1 MLLRYLKKIF
11 YNSVAELRI
20 NRLFSTLLFLSC
32 LFGGL
37 SQTAKAQNNEWENP
51 TKYEWNKEKPHADFR
66 LYERTDDAVNDNPQ
80 KSSWQYSLNGTWKF
94 VYAPSI
100 AESIKDFYCTDLSDN
115 DWDTITVPSNWEI
128 QGFGEP
134 IIRNIQYVFSPNP
147 PYIDVDNPVGTYRRT
162 FTVPQ
167 NWQGREVLLH
177 FGSISG
183 YARIY
188 VNGQQVGMT
197 KASKTPAEFNVT
209 NYLEKG
215 ENLLAVQVY
224 RWHDGSYM
232 EDQDFWR
239 LSGIE
244 RDVFLTA
251 YPQTTIWDFFLH
263 AGLDDT
269 YRHGQFR
276 ATVDLRSF
284 NTNATLQKGTLT
296 LELKDAGGKTVLS
309 AQKAYCISDISTTL
323 TFEGTVRNVRKW
335 SAEHP
340 SLYDCILTLRAN
352 DDKQQTVV
360 AHKVGFR
367 RIEIKNTRLLVNGVP
382 TYIKG
387 VNRHEHNDS
396 LGHTQTREIIMNDLR
411 LIKQLNMN
419 AVRTSHYPNHPL
431 FYQLCD
437 QYGIYVVDEANI
449 ETHGMGSV
457 PYFKDTIPHPAYR
470 PEWYAAHVDRITRM
484 VERDKNH
491 PCIIGWSLGNECGNG
506 IVFHD
511 EYKRLKK
518 YDPGRFVQ
526 FEQAWEDWNT
536 DIVCPMYPN
545 MWKITEYRKSGK
557 QRPFIMCEYAHAQ
570 GNSNGNFKDLW
581 DIIYDSPNLQG
592 GFIWDF
598 MDQGFKI
605 KTEPR
610 DGRTYWTYNGKMGS
624 YKWLEDK
631 KGELNTGTDGLISAN
646 GIPKPQAYEVKKVY
660 QYIQFIA
667 KDLGK
672 GIISIKNRYDFTNLD
687 EYAFMWEI
695 YKNGEKIS
703 TGDFNVDLKPHEE
716 KEIRLSLPVIPEDG
730 NEYFLNLYVHTRV
743 ATDLVPAGYE
753 VAREQMQL
761 NKSSFFTSLPPCS
774 GKLSYETK
782 DNILSFQSGAVS
794 GKIDLKKGILF
805 DYMIN
810 GKQPIRQYPEPAFWR
825 APIDNDFG
833 NKMPVLA
840 GVWRTAHVNRYV
852 KKVTIGENN
861 EKGLSV
867 RVDWVLSD
875 IQVPYTMEY
884 LVRDNG
890 TVIVTG
896 SIDLTG
902 TKLPELPRFGMRMEL
917 HQPYENLTYYG
928 RGPFEN
934 YIDRYSGAFIGR
946 YEDKVENQ
954 FYWYI
959 RPQET
964 GNKTDVRWLTLL
976 DSGGLGVKITGLQ
989 PISFSALHFS
999 PEDLDPG
1006 LTRKL
1011 QHTIDIV
1018 PQKNIFLHVDLKQRG
1033 LGGDN
1038 SWGMY
1043 PHNEYR
1049 LLDKKYTYSYMIEL
1063 VEKGSD
1069 KNDYLNSRK

>member
-209 NYLEKG
+209 NYLKKG

>member
-1 MLLRYLKKIF
+1 METLTTLYLM
-11 YNSVAELRI
+11 I

-209 NYLEKG
+209 NYLKKG

-491 PCIIGWSLGNECGNG
+491 SCVIGWSLGNECGNG

-610 DGRTYWTYNGKMGS
+610 DGRTYWTYNGKMGN

-660 QYIQFIA
+660 QYIQFSA

-703 TGDFNVDLKPHEE
+703 TGDFNVDLIPHEE

-730 NEYFLNLYVHTRV
+730 NEYFLNLYAHTRV

>member
-1 MLLRYLKKIF
+1 
-11 YNSVAELRI
+11 
-20 NRLFSTLLFLSC
+20 
-32 LFGGL
+32 
-37 SQTAKAQNNEWENP
+37 
-51 TKYEWNKEKPHADFR
+51 
-66 LYERTDDAVNDNPQ
+66 
-80 KSSWQYSLNGTWKF
+80 
-94 VYAPSI
+94 
-100 AESIKDFYCTDLSDN
+100 
-115 DWDTITVPSNWEI
+115 
-128 QGFGEP
+128 
-134 IIRNIQYVFSPNP
+134 
-147 PYIDVDNPVGTYRRT
+147 
-162 FTVPQ
+162 
-167 NWQGREVLLH
+167 
-177 FGSISG
+177 
-183 YARIY
+183 
-188 VNGQQVGMT
+188 
-197 KASKTPAEFNVT
+197 
-209 NYLEKG
+209 
-215 ENLLAVQVY
+215 
-224 RWHDGSYM
+224 M

-263 AGLDDT
+263 AGLDET

-323 TFEGTVRNVRKW
+323 AFEGTVRNVRKW

-340 SLYDCILTLRAN
+340 SLYDCILTLRS
-352 DDKQQTVV
+352 DGDKQQTVV

-367 RIEIKNTRLLVNGVP
+367 RIEIKNARLLVNGVP

-387 VNRHEHNDS
+387 VNRHEHNDT
-396 LGHTQTREIIMNDLR
+396 LGHVQTREIIMNDLR

-470 PEWYAAHVDRITRM
+470 PEWVAAHVDRITRM

-491 PCIIGWSLGNECGNG
+491 SCVIGWSLGNECGNG

-545 MWKITEYRKSGK
+545 MWKITEYGKSGK

-598 MDQGFKI
+598 MDQGFKV

-610 DGRTYWTYNGKMGS
+610 DGRTYWTYNGKMGN

-660 QYIQFIA
+660 QYIQFSA

-703 TGDFNVDLKPHEE
+703 TGDFNVDLIPHEE

-730 NEYFLNLYVHTRV
+730 NEYFLNLYAHTRV

-782 DNILSFQSGAVS
+782 DNILSFQSGGVS

-810 GKQPIRQYPEPAFWR
+810 GEQPIRQYPEPAFWR

-833 NKMPVLA
+833 NKMPTLA

-852 KKVTIGENN
+852 KKVTIDEQN
-861 EKGLSV
+861 EKGLSI
-867 RVDWVLSD
+867 RIDWILND
-875 IQVPYTMEY
+875 IQVPYMMEY
-884 LVRDNG
+884 LICNNG
-890 TVIVTG
+890 AIVVTG

-928 RGPFEN
+928 RGPLEN
-934 YIDRYSGAFIGR
+934 YIDRYSSSFIGR

-976 DSGGLGVKITGLQ
+976 DSEGQGVRITGLQ
-989 PISFSALHFS
+989 PIAFSALHFS

-1063 VEKGSD
+1063 VEKKSD
-1069 KNDYLNSRK
+1069 

>member
-1 MLLRYLKKIF
+1 METLTTLYLM
-11 YNSVAELRI
+11 I

-209 NYLEKG
+209 NYLKKG
-215 ENLLAVQVY
+215 LAVQVY

-284 NTNATLQKGTLT
+284 NANATLQKGTLT

>member
-1 MLLRYLKKIF
+1 MSGTKR
-11 YNSVAELRI
+11 NH
-20 NRLFSTLLFLSC
+20 TLTFAFMS
-32 LFGGL
+32 
-37 SQTAKAQNNEWENP
+37 A
-51 TKYEWNKEKPHADFR
+51 
-66 LYERTDDAVNDNPQ
+66 TDDAVNDNPQ

-100 AESIKDFYCTDLSDN
+100 AESIKDFYRTDLSDN

-209 NYLEKG
+209 NYLKKG

-284 NTNATLQKGTLT
+284 NANATLQKGTLT

-730 NEYFLNLYVHTRV
+730 NEYFLNLYVYTRV

>member
-1 MLLRYLKKIF
+1 M
-11 YNSVAELRI
+11 
-20 NRLFSTLLFLSC
+20 
-32 LFGGL
+32 
-37 SQTAKAQNNEWENP
+37 
-51 TKYEWNKEKPHADFR
+51 
-66 LYERTDDAVNDNPQ
+66 
-80 KSSWQYSLNGTWKF
+80 
-94 VYAPSI
+94 
-100 AESIKDFYCTDLSDN
+100 
-115 DWDTITVPSNWEI
+115 
-128 QGFGEP
+128 
-134 IIRNIQYVFSPNP
+134 
-147 PYIDVDNPVGTYRRT
+147 
-162 FTVPQ
+162 
-167 NWQGREVLLH
+167 
-177 FGSISG
+177 
-183 YARIY
+183 
-188 VNGQQVGMT
+188 
-197 KASKTPAEFNVT
+197 
-209 NYLEKG
+209 
-215 ENLLAVQVY
+215 
-224 RWHDGSYM
+224 
-232 EDQDFWR
+232 
-239 LSGIE
+239 
-244 RDVFLTA
+244 
-251 YPQTTIWDFFLH
+251 
-263 AGLDDT
+263 
-269 YRHGQFR
+269 
-276 ATVDLRSF
+276 
-284 NTNATLQKGTLT
+284 
-296 LELKDAGGKTVLS
+296 
-309 AQKAYCISDISTTL
+309 
-323 TFEGTVRNVRKW
+323 
-335 SAEHP
+335 
-340 SLYDCILTLRAN
+340 
-352 DDKQQTVV
+352 
-360 AHKVGFR
+360 
-367 RIEIKNTRLLVNGVP
+367 
-382 TYIKG
+382 
-387 VNRHEHNDS
+387 
-396 LGHTQTREIIMNDLR
+396 
-411 LIKQLNMN
+411 
-419 AVRTSHYPNHPL
+419 
-431 FYQLCD
+431 
-437 QYGIYVVDEANI
+437 
-449 ETHGMGSV
+449 
-457 PYFKDTIPHPAYR
+457 
-470 PEWYAAHVDRITRM
+470 
-484 VERDKNH
+484 
-491 PCIIGWSLGNECGNG
+491 
-506 IVFHD
+506 
-511 EYKRLKK
+511 KK

-598 MDQGFKI
+598 MDQGFKV

-660 QYIQFIA
+660 QYIQFSA

-672 GIISIKNRYDFTNLD
+672 GIISIKNRYDFTSLD

-703 TGDFNVDLKPHEE
+703 TGDFSVDLKPHEE
-716 KEIRLSLPVIPEDG
+716 KEIRLSLPVIPEHG
-730 NEYFLNLYVHTRV
+730 NEYFLNLYAYTRV
-743 ATDLVPAGYE
+743 ATDLVPARYE

-782 DNILSFQSGAVS
+782 DNILSFQSGVVS

-825 APIDNDFG
+825 APVDNDFG

-852 KKVTIGENN
+852 KKVTIGEKN

-875 IQVPYTMEY
+875 IQAPYTMEY
-884 LVRDNG
+884 LIRDNG
-890 TVIVTG
+890 TIIVTG

-917 HQPYENLTYYG
+917 HQPYENLVYYG

-934 YIDRYSGAFIGR
+934 YIDRYSSSFIGR

-976 DSGGLGVKITGLQ
+976 DSEGQGVRITGLQ
-989 PISFSALHFS
+989 PIAFSALHFS

-1043 PHNEYR
+1043 PHNKYR

-1069 KNDYLNSRK
+1069 

>member
-1 MLLRYLKKIF
+1 M
-11 YNSVAELRI
+11 
-20 NRLFSTLLFLSC
+20 
-32 LFGGL
+32 
-37 SQTAKAQNNEWENP
+37 
-51 TKYEWNKEKPHADFR
+51 
-66 LYERTDDAVNDNPQ
+66 
-80 KSSWQYSLNGTWKF
+80 NGTWKF

-209 NYLEKG
+209 NYLKKG

-284 NTNATLQKGTLT
+284 NANATLQKGTLT

-352 DDKQQTVV
+352 DNKQQTVV

>member
-1 MLLRYLKKIF
+1 
-11 YNSVAELRI
+11 
-20 NRLFSTLLFLSC
+20 
-32 LFGGL
+32 
-37 SQTAKAQNNEWENP
+37 
-51 TKYEWNKEKPHADFR
+51 
-66 LYERTDDAVNDNPQ
+66 
-80 KSSWQYSLNGTWKF
+80 LNGTWKF

-209 NYLEKG
+209 NYLKKG

-284 NTNATLQKGTLT
+284 NANATLQKGTLT

-660 QYIQFIA
+660 QYIQFSA

-976 DSGGLGVKITGLQ
+976 DNGGLGVKITGLQ

>member
-1 MLLRYLKKIF
+1 METLTTLYLM
-11 YNSVAELRI
+11 I

-32 LFGGL
+32 LFCGL
-37 SQTAKAQNNEWENP
+37 SPTAKAQNNEWENP
-51 TKYEWNKEKPHADFR
+51 TQYEWNKEKPHADFR
-66 LYERTDDAVNDNPQ
+66 LYERADDAVNDNPQ
-80 KSSWQYSLNGTWKF
+80 KSPWQYSLNGTWKF

-100 AESIKDFYCTDLSDN
+100 AESIKDFYRTDLSDN
-115 DWDTITVPSNWEI
+115 DWDTIIVPSNWEI

-209 NYLEKG
+209 NYLKKG

-284 NTNATLQKGTLT
+284 NTNAALQNGTLT

-323 TFEGTVRNVRKW
+323 AFEGTVRNVRKW

-340 SLYDCILTLRAN
+340 SLYDCILTLRA
-352 DDKQQTVV
+352 DGDKQQTVV

-367 RIEIKNTRLLVNGVP
+367 RIEIKNARLLVNGVP

-387 VNRHEHNDS
+387 VNRHEHNDT
-396 LGHTQTREIIMNDLR
+396 LGHVQTREIIMNDLR

-536 DIVCPMYPN
+536 DVVCPMYPN

-557 QRPFIMCEYAHAQ
+557 QRPFIMCEYAHTQ

-598 MDQGFKI
+598 VDQGLRKY
-605 KTEPR
+605 TA
-610 DGRTYWTYNGKMGS
+610 DGAMIYAYGGDYNRYDAS
-624 YKWLEDK
+624 DK
-631 KGELNTGTDGLISAN
+631 NFNCNGLISPDRVPN
-646 GIPKPQAYEVKKVY
+646 PHMYEVRKMY
-660 QYIQFIA
+660 QSIWTTPA
-667 KDLGK
+667 ALRK
-672 GIISIKNRYDFTNLD
+672 GIVNVYNENFFTDLSD
-687 EYAFMWEI
+687 YYLEWQLLQ
-695 YKNGEKIS
+695 NGEPVRQ
-703 TGDFNVDLKPHEE
+703 GVVMDLQIAPQQTQPVVLGY
-716 KEIRLSLPVIPEDG
+716 KE
-730 NEYFLNLYVHTRV
+730 
-743 ATDLVPAGYE
+743 TDLPAEGEILLNVTYRLKQARQLLPAGYAVAEEQLEITPYPLFQVELAETGQKASLYEDLVHAVVSAGE
-753 VAREQMQL
+753 VQVTFGKWSGWIEGISL
-761 NKSSFFTSLPPCS
+761 N
-774 GKLSYETK
+774 GYE
-782 DNILSFQSGAVS
+782 
-794 GKIDLKKGILF
+794 
-805 DYMIN
+805 MIEYGYALRPN
-810 GKQPIRQYPEPAFWR
+810 FWR
-825 APIDNDFG
+825 APTDNDFG
-833 NKMPVLA
+833 ANLH
-840 GVWRTAHVNRYV
+840 RRF
-852 KKVTIGENN
+852 
-861 EKGLSV
+861 
-867 RVDWVLSD
+867 VDWKNPGLKLKSFEAEEQGNRV
-875 IQVPYTMEY
+875 QV
-884 LVRDNG
+884 
-890 TVIVTG
+890 VT
-896 SIDLTG
+896 TY
-902 TKLPELPRFGMRMEL
+902 ELPRLAAVLTMTYLIGGNGEIRISEQLAVDKEKKDMPHLFRFGMQLVMPGRFDRID
-917 HQPYENLTYYG
+917 YYG
-928 RGPFEN
+928 RGPVEN
-934 YIDRYSGAFIGR
+934 YDDRNESQRLGR
-946 YEDKVENQ
+946 YRQLVKDQ
-954 FYWYI
+954 YYPYI
-959 RPQET
+959 RPQESGT
-964 GNKTDVRWLTLL
+964 KSDIRWWKLTDIDGR
-976 DSGGLGVKITGLQ
+976 GLAIRSDV
-989 PISFSALHFS
+989 PFSASALNYL
-999 PEDLDPG
+999 PEDLDDGWDKDQRHSGELKPRG
-1006 LTRKL
+1006 LTTL
-1011 QHTIDIV
+1011 S
-1018 PQKNIFLHVDLKQRG
+1018 FDLKQMG
-1033 LGGDN
+1033 LGCIN
-1038 SWGMY
+1038 SWGAWPLQPY
-1043 PHNEYR
+1043 
-1049 LLDKKYTYSYMIEL
+1049 LLPYQDYTFQVVITPIRKY
-1063 VEKGSD
+1063 
-1069 KNDYLNSRK
+1069 

>member
-1 MLLRYLKKIF
+1 M
-11 YNSVAELRI
+11 
-20 NRLFSTLLFLSC
+20 
-32 LFGGL
+32 
-37 SQTAKAQNNEWENP
+37 
-51 TKYEWNKEKPHADFR
+51 
-66 LYERTDDAVNDNPQ
+66 
-80 KSSWQYSLNGTWKF
+80 
-94 VYAPSI
+94 
-100 AESIKDFYCTDLSDN
+100 
-115 DWDTITVPSNWEI
+115 
-128 QGFGEP
+128 
-134 IIRNIQYVFSPNP
+134 
-147 PYIDVDNPVGTYRRT
+147 
-162 FTVPQ
+162 
-167 NWQGREVLLH
+167 
-177 FGSISG
+177 
-183 YARIY
+183 
-188 VNGQQVGMT
+188 
-197 KASKTPAEFNVT
+197 
-209 NYLEKG
+209 
-215 ENLLAVQVY
+215 
-224 RWHDGSYM
+224 
-232 EDQDFWR
+232 
-239 LSGIE
+239 
-244 RDVFLTA
+244 
-251 YPQTTIWDFFLH
+251 
-263 AGLDDT
+263 
-269 YRHGQFR
+269 
-276 ATVDLRSF
+276 
-284 NTNATLQKGTLT
+284 
-296 LELKDAGGKTVLS
+296 
-309 AQKAYCISDISTTL
+309 
-323 TFEGTVRNVRKW
+323 
-335 SAEHP
+335 
-340 SLYDCILTLRAN
+340 
-352 DDKQQTVV
+352 
-360 AHKVGFR
+360 
-367 RIEIKNTRLLVNGVP
+367 
-382 TYIKG
+382 
-387 VNRHEHNDS
+387 
-396 LGHTQTREIIMNDLR
+396 
-411 LIKQLNMN
+411 
-419 AVRTSHYPNHPL
+419 
-431 FYQLCD
+431 
-437 QYGIYVVDEANI
+437 
-449 ETHGMGSV
+449 
-457 PYFKDTIPHPAYR
+457 
-470 PEWYAAHVDRITRM
+470 
-484 VERDKNH
+484 
-491 PCIIGWSLGNECGNG
+491 
-506 IVFHD
+506 FHD

-1063 VEKGSD
+1063 VKKNSD
-1069 KNDYLNSRK
+1069 

>member
-1 MLLRYLKKIF
+1 METLTTLYLM
-11 YNSVAELRI
+11 I

-66 LYERTDDAVNDNPQ
+66 LYERTDYAVNDNPQ
-80 KSSWQYSLNGTWKF
+80 KSSWQYSLNG
-94 VYAPSI
+94 I

-209 NYLEKG
+209 NYLKKG

-284 NTNATLQKGTLT
+284 NANATLQKGTLT

-716 KEIRLSLPVIPEDG
+716 KEIRLSLPVIPEDR

>member
-1 MLLRYLKKIF
+1 METLTTLYLM
-11 YNSVAELRI
+11 I

-209 NYLEKG
+209 NYLKKG

-284 NTNATLQKGTLT
+284 NANATLQKGTLT

-730 NEYFLNLYVHTRV
+730 NEYNLYVHTRV

>member
-1 MLLRYLKKIF
+1 M
-11 YNSVAELRI
+11 
-20 NRLFSTLLFLSC
+20 
-32 LFGGL
+32 
-37 SQTAKAQNNEWENP
+37 
-51 TKYEWNKEKPHADFR
+51 
-66 LYERTDDAVNDNPQ
+66 
-80 KSSWQYSLNGTWKF
+80 NGTWKF

-209 NYLEKG
+209 NYLKKG

-284 NTNATLQKGTLT
+284 NANATLQKGTLT

-660 QYIQFIA
+660 QYIQFSA

>member
-1 MLLRYLKKIF
+1 M
-11 YNSVAELRI
+11 
-20 NRLFSTLLFLSC
+20 
-32 LFGGL
+32 
-37 SQTAKAQNNEWENP
+37 
-51 TKYEWNKEKPHADFR
+51 
-66 LYERTDDAVNDNPQ
+66 
-80 KSSWQYSLNGTWKF
+80 
-94 VYAPSI
+94 
-100 AESIKDFYCTDLSDN
+100 
-115 DWDTITVPSNWEI
+115 
-128 QGFGEP
+128 
-134 IIRNIQYVFSPNP
+134 
-147 PYIDVDNPVGTYRRT
+147 
-162 FTVPQ
+162 
-167 NWQGREVLLH
+167 
-177 FGSISG
+177 
-183 YARIY
+183 
-188 VNGQQVGMT
+188 
-197 KASKTPAEFNVT
+197 
-209 NYLEKG
+209 
-215 ENLLAVQVY
+215 
-224 RWHDGSYM
+224 
-232 EDQDFWR
+232 
-239 LSGIE
+239 
-244 RDVFLTA
+244 
-251 YPQTTIWDFFLH
+251 
-263 AGLDDT
+263 
-269 YRHGQFR
+269 
-276 ATVDLRSF
+276 
-284 NTNATLQKGTLT
+284 
-296 LELKDAGGKTVLS
+296 
-309 AQKAYCISDISTTL
+309 
-323 TFEGTVRNVRKW
+323 
-335 SAEHP
+335 
-340 SLYDCILTLRAN
+340 
-352 DDKQQTVV
+352 
-360 AHKVGFR
+360 
-367 RIEIKNTRLLVNGVP
+367 
-382 TYIKG
+382 
-387 VNRHEHNDS
+387 
-396 LGHTQTREIIMNDLR
+396 
-411 LIKQLNMN
+411 
-419 AVRTSHYPNHPL
+419 
-431 FYQLCD
+431 
-437 QYGIYVVDEANI
+437 
-449 ETHGMGSV
+449 
-457 PYFKDTIPHPAYR
+457 
-470 PEWYAAHVDRITRM
+470 
-484 VERDKNH
+484 
-491 PCIIGWSLGNECGNG
+491 
-506 IVFHD
+506 FHD

-598 MDQGFKI
+598 MDRGFKI

>member
-1 MLLRYLKKIF
+1 M
-11 YNSVAELRI
+11 
-20 NRLFSTLLFLSC
+20 
-32 LFGGL
+32 
-37 SQTAKAQNNEWENP
+37 
-51 TKYEWNKEKPHADFR
+51 
-66 LYERTDDAVNDNPQ
+66 NDNPQ
-80 KSSWQYSLNGTWKF
+80 KSPWQYSLNGTWKF

-209 NYLEKG
+209 NYLKKG

-284 NTNATLQKGTLT
+284 NANATLQKGTLT

-1018 PQKNIFLHVDLKQRG
+1018 PKKNIFFHVDLKQRG

-1049 LLDKKYTYSYMIEL
+1049 LLAKKYTSSYMMEL